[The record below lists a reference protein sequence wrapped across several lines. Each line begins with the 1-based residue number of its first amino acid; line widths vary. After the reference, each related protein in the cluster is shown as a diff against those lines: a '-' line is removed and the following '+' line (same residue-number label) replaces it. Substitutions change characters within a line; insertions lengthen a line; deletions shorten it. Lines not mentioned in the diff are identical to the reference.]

1 MSPIRN
7 LLRCASL
14 LALLVLVAGCSGFN
28 LTKSWSPIDLLLPG
42 AGSLLKADPA
52 PAEPGFV
59 PSNPAEQHVIL
70 VA

>member
-1 MSPIRN
+1 MSPVRKFA
-7 LLRCASL
+7 RRAPL
-14 LALLVLVAGCSGFN
+14 LALAVLVAGCSGLN

-42 AGSLLKADPA
+42 AGSLLKADPT